1 MAIKVLIVFWILV
14 IGKGLLWCNEKC
26 VCQDENAKLFCRG
39 LNEMDLFLY
48 TEFTKEIEVR
58 KNFVGLKWLTDVFEN
73 LDKVTVVN
81 GDLLDCASLYIVKV
95 VGDCV
100 TTESTDMA
108 VVKPE
113 VVTKDV
119 VKMIKK
125 STFDISISLVVVC
138 SVILNVFI
146 IVLVHLKL
154 KRRYLRIREERLAYM
169 SRALAFDFDPAE
181 EERAN
186 KEAEQTELKKLEN
199 KGKNCFLCIQSSIN
213 NVRSFLYVF

>member
-1 MAIKVLIVFWILV
+1 M

-39 LNEMDLFLY
+39 VNERDLFLY

-58 KNFVGLKWLTDVFEN
+58 KSFVGLKWLIDVSEN
-73 LDKVTVVN
+73 LDKVTVVD
-81 GDLLDCASLYIVKV
+81 GDLLGCVSLYVVKV

-100 TTESTDMA
+100 TIESTDMA
-108 VVKPE
+108 VMKPE
-113 VVTKDV
+113 VVTNKDV

-125 STFDISISLVVVC
+125 STFDISISLVFVC
-138 SVILNVFI
+138 SVILYVFI
-146 IVLVHLKL
+146 IVMVHLKL
-154 KRRYLRIREERLAYM
+154 KRRFLRIREERLAYM

-186 KEAEQTELKKLEN
+186 EEAEQTELKKLEN

-213 NVRSFLYVF
+213 NVSSFLYVFWNI